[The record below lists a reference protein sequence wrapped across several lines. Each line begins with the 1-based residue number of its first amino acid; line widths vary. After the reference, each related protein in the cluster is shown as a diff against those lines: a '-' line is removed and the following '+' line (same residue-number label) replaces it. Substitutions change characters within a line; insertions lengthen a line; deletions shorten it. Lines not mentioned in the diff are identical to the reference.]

1 MDKEIISKNNT
12 EIDYNEMIKTE
23 VGKEKYWNVW
33 KEKDLHAGIELVN
46 TVNIVTEQAAEI
58 KRLKQLLGEA

>member
-1 MDKEIISKNNT
+1 MFWK
-12 EIDYNEMIKTE
+12 
-23 VGKEKYWNVW
+23 VW